1 MAKTPLMAQYKQVK
15 DGYKDC
21 LLFYRLGDFYELF
34 YGDALTASHEL
45 ELTLT
50 GKNAGPEGRVPMC
63 GIPFHAA
70 EIYIYRLIQKG
81 YKVAIC
87 EQLED
92 PKKAKGLV
100 KRDVIRVITP
110 GTILFENSIA
120 DKSNNYLIYIM
131 EADKEIDAVL
141 ADVSTGECWW
151 GVWDRKK
158 EKDDFFDML
167 SVYSP
172 AEAVCS
178 VSDEFYG
185 KLTSFCAARLGACL
199 MSRSESEEEGDIPP
213 AAASIDND
221 NVQLVFRRLSA
232 YLKDVMKTEAATFH
246 SVQPMREDHTLTLS
260 EECLRNLEITR
271 NMRDGGRK
279 GTLLEL
285 LDYTHT
291 AMGARLLKR
300 WLERPLTDVN
310 RITLRQNGI
319 EELTTHMTELTNL
332 EDMLSQVFDFERIL
346 GRIEANSTS
355 PKDLLAL
362 KASLK
367 MVPHI
372 KNLLSGAGS
381 VILKK
386 LNAQIGI
393 HGPVYDL
400 LDRSMNENGTGNIRD
415 RKYIKEGFSSELD
428 EVRSLSENSQKYI
441 ADLEEREK
449 EKTGI
454 KLKIGFNNVFGYYFE
469 ISNANKI
476 PVPPYYMRKQ
486 TLVNAE
492 RYITPELKEFEAK
505 ALTAKEKTEELELKI
520 YQAVKAEIRPEI
532 PDMQKTARALAQL
545 DCLAS
550 LARAALKD
558 RYVKPEITNAREGR
572 ITIKDGRHPMVE
584 HALKRE
590 MFVPNDTELNHR
602 DQEIL
607 VITGPNMAG
616 KSTYMRQVAVL
627 TIMAQVGSFIPARS
641 ASFSP
646 VDRIFTRVGA
656 SDDISTGQ
664 STFMVEMQEVS
675 HILRNATKNSL
686 ILLDEIGR
694 GTSTYDGMSI
704 ARAVVEYIDEKIHGF
719 TLFATHYHELS
730 DMADHSSHIKNYTV
744 TVKERGKDITFL
756 RRIVPGCADRSYGI
770 HVARLAGLP
779 ESLLKRAD
787 DILQS
792 LEEKDGVKP
801 AAAPVRQ
808 GQDSSMGMDLFTSP
822 IIDELA
828 NMDVMSKTPIEAM
841 EILFRLSKEAKEGR

>member
-34 YGDALTASHEL
+34 YDDALTASHEL

-151 GVWDRKK
+151 GVWDKKK

-415 RKYIKEGFSSELD
+415 GKYIKEGFSSELD

-770 HVARLAGLP
+770 HVAGLAGLP

-808 GQDSSMGMDLFTSP
+808 GQDSPMGMDLFTSP

>member
-415 RKYIKEGFSSELD
+415 GKYIKEGFSSELD

-744 TVKERGKDITFL
+744 TVKERGKDITLL